1 MGYVDIMIGL
11 KSIYVFAIVFVFLFD
26 LYLCVSEGI

>member
-1 MGYVDIMIGL
+1 MGYADIMIGL
-11 KSIYVFAIVFVFLFD
+11 KWMFVFAIVFVFLFD